1 MPSQRHN
8 KKTKKTKKTNPLK
21 THNKTHTKTHN
32 HNNTRDEYLVHGTYY
47 ENLLNILKDGY
58 IDIKP
63 KSKNAIIML
72 DDKPP
77 RQIFTQLLY
86 YDIPNQANTIPHWM
100 TSAIILDKQLLAD
113 YPFYATH
120 IKGFKQKFNNG
131 LINNE
136 TNTKYDN
143 EILVRGKGNL
153 EQIPNLSK
161 LKNHIANS
169 MYVKSPIDSNYF
181 KFRNSHEILFNKKI
195 PLVKYCKIIMILGKK
210 SDYKNSK
217 GNRELSIIKE
227 IVELAKQKNIPLKFR
242 DYKLR
247 GNNEK
252 PINNFIDSIESI
264 ENDRSS

>member
-1 MPSQRHN
+1 MPSQLHN
-8 KKTKKTKKTNPLK
+8 KKTKKTKKLK
-21 THNKTHTKTHN
+21 RQIQQTHTHTHTNTNN
-32 HNNTRDEYLVHGTYY
+32 HIHDEYLVHGTHY

-120 IKGFKQKFNNG
+120 IKGFKLKFSNG
-131 LINNE
+131 LINNK

-153 EQIPNLSK
+153 EHIPNLSK
-161 LKNHIANS
+161 LKTHIAKHMAKNTQ
-169 MYVKSPIDSNYF
+169 KIIDSF
-181 KFRNSHEILFNKKI
+181 HVKFQNSHEILFNKKI
-195 PLVKYCKIIMILGKK
+195 PLEKYCKTIMILGKK
-210 SDYKNSK
+210 GDYKHSK
-217 GNRELSIIKE
+217 GNRESMINDII
-227 IVELAKQKNIPLKFR
+227 ELAKQKNIPLKFR

-247 GNNEK
+247 GNNVK
-252 PINNFIDSIESI
+252 PINNFIDSIE
-264 ENDRSS
+264 NA

>member
-1 MPSQRHN
+1 MPSQLHN
-8 KKTKKTKKTNPLK
+8 KKTKKTKKTNPANP
-21 THNKTHTKTHN
+21 TKTHTNTNNHTH
-32 HNNTRDEYLVHGTYY
+32 DEYLVHGTYY

-120 IKGFKQKFNNG
+120 ITGFKKKFNNG
-131 LINNE
+131 LINNKS
-136 TNTKYDN
+136 NTKYDN

-153 EQIPNLSK
+153 EHIPNLSK
-161 LKNHIANS
+161 LKNHIATR

-195 PLVKYCKIIMILGKK
+195 PLEKYCKTIMILGKK
-210 SDYKNSK
+210 GDYKNSK
-217 GNRELSIIKE
+217 GNRESIIIKE
-227 IVELAKQKNIPLKFR
+227 IIELAKQNNIPLKFR

-247 GNNEK
+247 GNNVK
-252 PINNFIDSIESI
+252 PINNFINSIES
-264 ENDRSS
+264 N